1 MHSKIPTPVGSGHIK
16 PAGQGLQVE
25 SPAKE
30 YIPGEQADLP
40 AESLV
45 LHEKPAGHYVHVVSP
60 SSDISPIKHS

>member
-1 MHSKIPTPVGSGHIK
+1 MHSVIPAPVGSGHIK

-40 AESLV
+40 TEPLV
-45 LHEKPAGHYVHVVSP
+45 LHENPAGHYVHVVSP
-60 SSDISPIKHS
+60 SLDNSPTKHS